1 MNSFGA
7 KISATLTLA
16 EKRDLEIPCELY
28 STIKLLDLI
37 EKMNALDK
45 ISSEEY
51 GEKRDKMMAKIE
63 KLENQMRIR
72 NKNYTLNAF
81 VDEYG
86 LKDCTWALQR
96 LRDGKSEL
104 PDRKGGNYM
113 IIAQLTSK
121 FVELGDTL
129 TFNEAEPLVKIFL
142 PLIDEMIQL
151 LINFKRT
158 LARDMTLHERYV
170 AIKDKIGNR
179 GLNDRLSSE
188 EYKELIDVNIY
199 AQRQFHLYL
208 SSMK

>member
-1 MNSFGA
+1 MNSYGS

-28 STIKLLDLI
+28 SSVKILDLI

-45 ISSEEY
+45 ITSDEY
-51 GEKRDKMMAKIE
+51 GDKRDKMMSKIE

-104 PDRKGGNYM
+104 PQRGGNYM

-121 FVELGDTL
+121 FVELADTL
-129 TFNEAEPLVKIFL
+129 TFNEADPAVKIFL
-142 PLIDEMIQL
+142 PLLDEMIQL
-151 LINFKRT
+151 LTNFKRT
-158 LARDMTLHERYV
+158 IAKDMTLHERY
-170 AIKDKIGNR
+170 AGIKDKIANR
-179 GLNDRLSSE
+179 GLNDKLSE
-188 EYKELIDVNIY
+188 QEYKELIDINIY

-208 SSMK
+208 STMK

>member
-1 MNSFGA
+1 MNTFGT

-28 STIKLLDLI
+28 STIKILDLI

-45 ISSEEY
+45 IPSDDY
-51 GEKRDKMMAKIE
+51 GDKRDKMMSKIE

-72 NKNYTLNAF
+72 NKNYTMNAF

-86 LKDCTWALQR
+86 LKECTWALQR

-104 PDRKGGNYM
+104 PQRGGNYM

-129 TFNEAEPLVKIFL
+129 TFNEADPYVKIFL

-151 LINFKRT
+151 LVNFKKT
-158 LARDMTLHERYV
+158 IAKDMTLHERYQGL
-170 AIKDKIGNR
+170 KDKIGNR
-179 GLNDRLSSE
+179 GLNDRLSTE
-188 EYKELIDVNIY
+188 EYKELIDINIY

-208 SSMK
+208 STMR